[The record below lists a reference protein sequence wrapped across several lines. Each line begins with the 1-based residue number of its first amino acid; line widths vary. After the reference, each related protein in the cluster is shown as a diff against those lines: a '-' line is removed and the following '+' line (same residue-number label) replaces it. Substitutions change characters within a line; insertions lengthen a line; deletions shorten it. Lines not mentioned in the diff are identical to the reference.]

1 MENIAIFAL
10 IFVSGVVLG
19 VYIMVQINNKYDRNN
34 MDQLLEMEDNITK
47 LKKYN
52 RALLDKLKPKTLED

>member
-34 MDQLLEMEDNITK
+34 MDQLLELEDHVAS

>member
-19 VYIMVQINNKYDRNN
+19 VYIMVQINNKYDRKT
-34 MDQLLEMEDNITK
+34 MDQLLELEDHVAS

>member
-1 MENIAIFAL
+1 
-10 IFVSGVVLG
+10 
-19 VYIMVQINNKYDRNN
+19 MVQINNKYDRKT
-34 MDQLLEMEDNITK
+34 MDQLLELEDHVAS